1 MEQNAFFSAQ
11 EKVRLAQLYRELLKL
26 SGNILYPDDCKK
38 LKTYLLEAA
47 RRNLIQRN
55 VFGMNPILNDME
67 TALIVASEIGLTRGA
82 ILGIMVHTCVR
93 CGYCTPEDVERE
105 FGVDVAG
112 IIKGLN
118 RILELYEKNP
128 SVESENFRS
137 LLLSFAEDMRVVLI
151 MIANRVNIMRKI
163 KDTENEEARRKVSEE
178 AAYLYAPLAHKL
190 GLYRL
195 KSELEDLSL
204 KYLEHDAYYLI
215 KEKLNATK
223 KSRDEYIEKFIRPID
238 EKLKKAGLKFH
249 MKGRTKSI
257 HSIWQKMKKQHC
269 GVEGIYDL
277 FAIRIILDSAL
288 EKEKMECWQVY
299 SIITD
304 MYQPNPKRL
313 RDWLSI
319 PKSNGYESLHITVLG
334 PENKWVEVQ
343 IRTERMDEIAER
355 GLAAH
360 WRYKGIKSGES
371 GVDEWLNNIR
381 SALENN
387 DDLQLM
393 DQFKMDLYEDE
404 VFVFTPKGDLF
415 KFPKGATVLDFAYT
429 IHTNVGDHCIGAKIN
444 EKNAPLRQK
453 LNSGDQVEI
462 LTANNQS
469 PKQDWLNF
477 VVTGKARAKIRQAL
491 KEMQAKQ
498 GAFAKELLERKFKN
512 RKIEYDEPTM
522 MHVIKKLGFKVVTD
536 FYKSLADETTDVNE
550 VLDLYTEQ
558 QKIEAGLAEH
568 TPAPSAENYNIPSEA
583 ELKAKT
589 NDDVLVI
596 DQNLKGLD
604 FSLAKCCQP
613 IYGDD
618 VFGFVTVNGGIKI
631 HRQDCPNA
639 QELRKRF
646 GYRIVKARWAGK
658 RGSQYPIT
666 LKVIGN
672 DDLGIVNNITSIIS
686 KEEKISLRS
695 ISIDSH
701 DGLFSGTLTVMLDD
715 TSKLQLLEKKLKTI
729 KGVNKCP
736 ATKADTCFTPYLYP
750 SISANSN
757 QRMDFSSSS
766 SLRRDRRLDLSVNS
780 STDSAPLHKASSMFF
795 FSDSSAT
802 ISCSNSSISR
812 RSLNVILR
820 FCSP

>member
-1 MEQNAFFSAQ
+1 M
-11 EKVRLAQLYRELLKL
+11 
-26 SGNILYPDDCKK
+26 
-38 LKTYLLEAA
+38 
-47 RRNLIQRN
+47 
-55 VFGMNPILNDME
+55 
-67 TALIVASEIGLTRGA
+67 
-82 ILGIMVHTCVR
+82 
-93 CGYCTPEDVERE
+93 
-105 FGVDVAG
+105 
-112 IIKGLN
+112 
-118 RILELYEKNP
+118 
-128 SVESENFRS
+128 
-137 LLLSFAEDMRVVLI
+137 
-151 MIANRVNIMRKI
+151 
-163 KDTENEEARRKVSEE
+163 SEE
-178 AAYLYAPLAHKL
+178 AAYLYAPLAHTL

-729 KGVNKCP
+729 KGVK
-736 ATKADTCFTPYLYP
+736 
-750 SISANSN
+750 
-757 QRMDFSSSS
+757 Q
-766 SLRRDRRLDLSVNS
+766 V
-780 STDSAPLHKASSMFF
+780 
-795 FSDSSAT
+795 
-802 ISCSNSSISR
+802 SR
-812 RSLNVILR
+812 N
-820 FCSP
+820 

>member
-1 MEQNAFFSAQ
+1 M
-11 EKVRLAQLYRELLKL
+11 
-26 SGNILYPDDCKK
+26 
-38 LKTYLLEAA
+38 
-47 RRNLIQRN
+47 
-55 VFGMNPILNDME
+55 
-67 TALIVASEIGLTRGA
+67 
-82 ILGIMVHTCVR
+82 
-93 CGYCTPEDVERE
+93 
-105 FGVDVAG
+105 
-112 IIKGLN
+112 
-118 RILELYEKNP
+118 ELYEKNP

-729 KGVNKCP
+729 KGVK
-736 ATKADTCFTPYLYP
+736 
-750 SISANSN
+750 
-757 QRMDFSSSS
+757 Q
-766 SLRRDRRLDLSVNS
+766 V
-780 STDSAPLHKASSMFF
+780 
-795 FSDSSAT
+795 
-802 ISCSNSSISR
+802 SR
-812 RSLNVILR
+812 N
-820 FCSP
+820 